1 MLVIMAA
8 GKGTRMGLP
17 EGVNKCSLPLSEN
30 KFDTSVNRLI
40 KQFNQTVNV
49 VVVGYGAESV
59 TDSIDLGYLSS
70 SSLTKIHIVHN
81 PLATNFG
88 SGYTLY
94 CAKEYI
100 KNYCIE
106 GDDPV
111 CYFAEGDSVYSD
123 EVVNKFMCSRDS
135 SVLVRSPCYLSNRS
149 VAVLDRFCQVQSM
162 IYDTSHKFNFQEL
175 SKIQC
180 KDGIE
185 VSESMQLWKICGTR
199 AKKSFVDKLTRD
211 PRGTNL
217 SPFLEIASEGLFKTC
232 YISDEFSEGW
242 ANLNTK
248 EDYEKTKQLI
258 QEGKL

>member
-17 EGVNKCSLPLSEN
+17 EGINKCSLPLSEN
-30 KFDTSVNRLI
+30 KFDTSINRLI
-40 KQFNQTVNV
+40 KQFKQTVNV
-49 VVVGYGAESV
+49 IVVGYGAESV
-59 TDSIDLGYLSS
+59 VNSIDSGYLFSNP
-70 SSLTKIHIVHN
+70 LTKIHIVHN
-81 PLATNFG
+81 PLSETCG

-100 KNYCIE
+100 ESYCIK

-111 CYFAEGDSVYSD
+111 CYFAEGDSVYSNEVID
-123 EVVNKFMCSRDS
+123 EFMNSEDS
-135 SVLVRSPCYLSNRS
+135 SVLVRSPRYLSNRS
-149 VAVLDRFCQVQSM
+149 VAVLDRGRRVQSM
-162 IYDTSHKFNFQEL
+162 IYDTSHEFNFQEL

-199 AKKSFVDKLTRD
+199 VKKSFVDKLVED
-211 PRGTNL
+211 PHSTNL
-217 SPFLEIASEGLFKTC
+217 SPFLEIASEGLFKTH
-232 YISDEFSEGW
+232 YLGDEFSEGW